1 MATCNSTLLEEIDE
15 QRKRIA
21 RLENV
26 QAGLLERGIQLE
38 QLCRDLYGRITYYND
53 VHDRL
58 RFDNRM
64 DALGLLEGG
73 DND

>member
-1 MATCNSTLLEEIDE
+1 MTKCPLTKEQLKPIFDDIELME
-15 QRKRIA
+15 QRI
-21 RLENV
+21 E
-26 QAGLLERGIQLE
+26 QLE

-73 DND
+73 DKDAV